1 MPMRAALL
9 AVAAVLA
16 LVGFGAGYLLGGAGG
31 TDGSGPEATVA
42 PAPMPFATE
51 RRQPSIAA
59 PGGASALPALVKKRK
74 PPTTTTHPPPPTTT
88 QPPPTTTTQPPPP
101 PTTHTNPPP
110 TTTF

>member
-1 MPMRAALL
+1 MRAALL

-16 LVGFGAGYLLGGAGG
+16 LVGFGAGYLLGGGSG
-31 TDGSGPEATVA
+31 NDGSVPEATAA
-42 PAPMPFATE
+42 PGPKPFATE
-51 RRQPSIAA
+51 QRQPSIAA
-59 PGGASALPALVKKRK
+59 PGGASSLPALLKKRT
-74 PPTTTTHPPPPTTT
+74 PRTTTTHPPPTTTT